1 MNFKRSGYHLEI
13 GLVLDQFYGRRNGCW
28 GLNGNPV
35 LAGLLQR
42 FQSLAVS
49 QSVHVDLARG
59 GSNLNCP
66 LPQQNASLLYKYTIL
81 GKNDQI
87 KCNPPT
93 LTLPPKFLWKLPW
106 PYKYGYDML
115 VTAPRQMTAGGHS
128 LISPFSS
135 PGRFMGSI
143 PQPLNTCKSFN
154 WNNPK
159 PCLSWIQGRSQEN
172 QQN

>member
-1 MNFKRSGYHLEI
+1 MAVEALTETLS
-13 GLVLDQFYGRRNGCW
+13 W
-28 GLNGNPV
+28 
-35 LAGLLQR
+35 LAYFRDSNLWLY
-42 FQSLAVS
+42 LYT
-49 QSVHVDLARG
+49 LTLRG
-59 GSNLNCP
+59 GVYNLNCP

-128 LISPFSS
+128 LISPFFF
-135 PGRFMGSI
+135 PREVYG
-143 PQPLNTCKSFN
+143 FN
-154 WNNPK
+154 PPTPK
-159 PCLSWIQGRSQEN
+159 HMQKF
-172 QQN
+172 